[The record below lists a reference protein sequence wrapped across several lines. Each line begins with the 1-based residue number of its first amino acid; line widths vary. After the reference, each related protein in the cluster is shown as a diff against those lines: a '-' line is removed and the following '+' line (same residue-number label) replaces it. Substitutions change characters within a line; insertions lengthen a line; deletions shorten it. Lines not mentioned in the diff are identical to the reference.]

1 MSAFPK
7 IKITVQ
13 RNGQTE
19 VIEGISDLHIEIKPS
34 PTEVGDE
41 RARERLVKAFDIPF
55 DEAKDADVERLM
67 TIVIDESDDEE
78 SGGYLFSVAYEES
91 ATLFDDEVAGGWSI
105 PPAGDIEE
113 MFARIFGQEIGV
125 GQFQSYS
132 HIG

>member
-34 PTEVGDE
+34 ATETGDE
-41 RARERLVKAFDIPF
+41 RAQERLVKAFDIPF
-55 DEAKDADVERLM
+55 DEAKDAEVTRMM
-67 TIVIDESDDEE
+67 TIYINESSDEE
-78 SGGYLFSVAYEES
+78 SGYLFTVAYEES
-91 ATLFDDEVAGGWSI
+91 ATLPDDEVAGGWSI
-105 PPAGDIEE
+105 PPAGDIDE

-125 GQFQSYS
+125 GEFQNYD

>member
-34 PTEVGDE
+34 QAEGGDE
-41 RARERLVKAFDIPF
+41 RALERLVKEFDIPF
-55 DEAKDADVERLM
+55 DEAKDADVERLI
-67 TIVIDESDDEE
+67 TITIEESSDEE
-78 SGGYLFSVAYEES
+78 SGYLFTVAYEES
-91 ATLFDDEVAGGWSI
+91 ATLSDEEVAGGWSI

-125 GQFQSYS
+125 GEFQSYD